1 MTRAAYAP
9 LLLLTIAFLLTAN
22 ARTPAADA
30 RQAKPGSQSGADL
43 WLARTAKVKFN
54 LVKSAALPFEFEIP
68 KKDWMMVGGPGPGA
82 EMQIVATS
90 KNGEGTILVERTI
103 MRQALDPS
111 DITDLFMELE
121 ADTLKKRQ
129 PTGSQLESRI
139 IEGGGRRIVAIEFTR
154 AGLAGAERARQY
166 SFPIG
171 ESLYRLTCAAP
182 AGAFDKF
189 APVCAHIAASF
200 AARE

>member
-1 MTRAAYAP
+1 
-9 LLLLTIAFLLTAN
+9 
-22 ARTPAADA
+22 
-30 RQAKPGSQSGADL
+30 
-43 WLARTAKVKFN
+43 
-54 LVKSAALPFEFEIP
+54 
-68 KKDWMMVGGPGPGA
+68 
-82 EMQIVATS
+82 MQVVATS

-121 ADTLKKRQ
+121 ADTLKRRQ

-154 AGLAGAERARQY
+154 AGVAGAERARQY

-182 AGAFDKF
+182 AGAFAKF

-200 AARE
+200 AARD